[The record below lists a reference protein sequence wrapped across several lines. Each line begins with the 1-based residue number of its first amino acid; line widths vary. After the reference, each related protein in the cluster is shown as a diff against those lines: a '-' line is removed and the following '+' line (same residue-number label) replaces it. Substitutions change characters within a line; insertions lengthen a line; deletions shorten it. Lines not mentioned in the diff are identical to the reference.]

1 MDTGSCI
8 GNSAWR
14 LAVCCFSVLV
24 TQPFGAAQSSEPS
37 ASLHPLAD
45 EAIRKMKP
53 ALVRIHV
60 VSTEYSE
67 GREIKR
73 QSVGSGAIISEDG
86 FLITNH
92 HVAGH
97 GTRMFCTLWDRE
109 EVEAELVGTDPLADI
124 AILKLK
130 PDKPRRLTAAQ
141 FRDSSK
147 LHVGDYLPAMGSP
160 TALSQCFTPRML
172 TNPEII
178 MPPFLAPIG

>member
-1 MDTGSCI
+1 MDTGLCFRT
-8 GNSAWR
+8 SAWR
-14 LAVCCFSVLV
+14 LAVCCSSLLV
-24 TQPFGAAQSSEPS
+24 TQQFGAAQPSEPS

-45 EAIRKMKP
+45 EAIRKLKP

-109 EVEAELVGTDPLADI
+109 EREAALLRTTPLPATP
-124 AILKLK
+124 LLNLH
-130 PDKPRRLTAAQ
+130 PPPPTPPSPLTA
-141 FRDSSK
+141 
-147 LHVGDYLPAMGSP
+147 P
-160 TALSQCFTPRML
+160 
-172 TNPEII
+172 
-178 MPPFLAPIG
+178 

>member
-37 ASLHPLAD
+37 ANLHPLAD

-73 QSVGSGAIISEDG
+73 QSVGSGAINSYAVFCLKKKNNLNISTRIPYS
-86 FLITNH
+86 LILRRSIGLY
-92 HVAGH
+92 HVH
-97 GTRMFCTLWDRE
+97 
-109 EVEAELVGTDPLADI
+109 
-124 AILKLK
+124 
-130 PDKPRRLTAAQ
+130 
-141 FRDSSK
+141 
-147 LHVGDYLPAMGSP
+147 
-160 TALSQCFTPRML
+160 
-172 TNPEII
+172 
-178 MPPFLAPIG
+178 